1 MPDIV
6 PVVDIDDRTTVF
18 VGCIG
23 YEDRSTYLL
32 RERFSDP
39 DISRVLFDYRAVD
52 AIGVGLCSY
61 DRNVEIAERLQP
73 RKERDFN
80 KFLDLMVSELE
91 AQRKANLVIDITS
104 FDRAKLARLI
114 LRVFNLEHAPSQV
127 RLMYS
132 PRIFEPFEMVKFD
145 VVQSFGPVLPEFFGT
160 ADGFE
165 KPLSLILG
173 AGYEYGKAVGAVDTL
188 EPDHIYCFRPT
199 GTDPRFDEH
208 IDIANVNFG
217 FMGSQ
222 ENLFRYDLNDAY
234 SLYSDLRKLIEYESV
249 ERSVL
254 LLPLGPKLFAALCL
268 LVATVL
274 HPLVMVWRHST
285 VSAAQPETITDA
297 KTTGSI
303 VEFAF
308 RFAG

>member
-1 MPDIV
+1 MSDIV
-6 PVVDIDDRTTVF
+6 PVISVDDETTVF

-32 RERFSDP
+32 RERFSGP
-39 DISRVLFDYRAVD
+39 DISRLLFDYRAVD
-52 AIGVGLCSY
+52 ASGSGLCSY
-61 DRNVEIAERLQP
+61 DANVEIAKQLSP
-73 RKERDFN
+73 RTERDFT
-80 KFLDLMVSELE
+80 KFLALMESEVK
-91 AQRKANLVIDITS
+91 AQQNASLVIDITS
-104 FDRAKLARLI
+104 FDRAKIANLI
-114 LRVFNLEHAPSQV
+114 LALFSLQGALSQI

-145 VVQSFGPVLPEFFGT
+145 VVQSFGPVLPEFFGS

-199 GTDPRFDEH
+199 GTDPRFDAH
-208 IDIANVNFG
+208 IDLANVNFG
-217 FMGSQ
+217 FMENQ

-249 ERSVL
+249 EHSVL

-268 LVATVL
+268 LVATAL
-274 HPLVMVWRHST
+274 HPMVMVWRHST

-297 KTTGSI
+297 ETTGSI

-308 RFAG
+308 RFTS

>member
-1 MPDIV
+1 MSDIV
-6 PVVDIDDRTTVF
+6 PVLDVDEKTSVF
-18 VGCIG
+18 IGCIG
-23 YEDRSTYLL
+23 YEDRSIYLL
-32 RERFSDP
+32 RERFNGP
-39 DISRVLFDYRAVD
+39 DIVRILFDYCAVD
-52 AIGVGLCSY
+52 AAGVGLCSY
-61 DRNVEIAERLQP
+61 DRNVETAEQLHP
-73 RKERDFN
+73 RCECDFT
-80 KFLDLMVSELE
+80 KFLDLMASELE
-91 AQRKANLVIDITS
+91 VQRDANLVIDITS
-104 FDRAKLARLI
+104 FDRAKLASLI
-114 LRVFNLEHAPSQV
+114 LKIFNLKSAPSQV
-127 RLMYS
+127 RLMYC
-132 PRIFEPFEMVKFD
+132 PRTFEPFEMVKFD
-145 VVQSFGPVLPEFFGT
+145 VVQSFGPVLPEFFGS

-208 IDIANVNFG
+208 IDLANVNFG
-217 FMGSQ
+217 FMDNQ
-222 ENLFRYDLNDAY
+222 ENLFKYDLNDAY
-234 SLYSDLRKLIEYESV
+234 SLYSNLRRLIQYESV
-249 ERSVL
+249 EHSVL

-274 HPLVMVWRHST
+274 HPMVMVWRHST

-308 RFAG
+308 RFAD